1 MKKEIAVFAGG
12 CFWCTEAVFNILK
25 GIISAKPGYTGGTV
39 ANPTYE
45 QVSSE
50 KTGHAEAIHIEFNA
64 DEIGYKDLLTVFFA
78 SHDPTQLNRQ
88 GADIGEQYRS
98 AIFYSNDDQKK
109 VADEYIEELK
119 MGGLPVVTKL
129 EEFTKFYEAEDYH
142 KNYFEKNKNERY
154 SKAIITPKLEKVQ
167 RRFQDLLK
175 ENRK

>member
-1 MKKEIAVFAGG
+1 MEKAVFAGG

-25 GIISAKPGYTGGTV
+25 GITSAKPGYTGGTV

-50 KTGHAEAIHIEFNA
+50 KTGHAEAVQIEFNPK
-64 DEIGYKDLLTVFFA
+64 EISYKDLLTIFFA

-98 AIFYSNDDQKK
+98 AIFYADESQKK
-109 VADEYIEELK
+109 AAEDYIDELK
-119 MGGLPVVTKL
+119 MGGTPVVTKL
-129 EEFTKFYEAEDYH
+129 EEFTKFYEAENYH
-142 KNYFEKNKNERY
+142 KNYFEKNKSERY
-154 SKAIITPKLEKVQ
+154 SKAIITPKIEKVQ
-167 RRFQDLLK
+167 RRFQELLK

>member
-1 MKKEIAVFAGG
+1 MKEVAVFAGG
-12 CFWCTEAVFNILK
+12 CFWCTEAVFKILK

-39 ANPTYE
+39 SNPTYE

-50 KTGHAEAIHIEFNA
+50 KTGHAESIKIEFNPN
-64 DEIGYKDLLTVFFA
+64 EISYRDLLTVFFA

-98 AIFYSNDDQKK
+98 EIFYMNEDQKK
-109 VADEYIEELK
+109 EAEKYIDELK
-119 MGGLPVVTKL
+119 MSGIPVVTKL
-129 EEFTKFYEAEDYH
+129 ENYTNFYEAEDYH

-154 SKAIITPKLEKVQ
+154 SKVIISQKLEKIQ

-175 ENRK
+175 ADKK